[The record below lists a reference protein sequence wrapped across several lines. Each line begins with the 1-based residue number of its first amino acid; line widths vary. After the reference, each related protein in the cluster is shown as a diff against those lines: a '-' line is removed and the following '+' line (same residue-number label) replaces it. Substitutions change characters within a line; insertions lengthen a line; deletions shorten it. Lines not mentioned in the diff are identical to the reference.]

1 MLDVLFRRLPRGIL
15 EGVEVRMQLVRG
27 GTWLRVGRT
36 KVEIIPTADGRKVSI
51 AIQSDCDLD
60 LEKREIGEVF
70 EDFKVFRG
78 HERQEARMWKWKID
92 LARPRSKSF
101 ERCFAFLGGEQRGS
115 MWSSRR

>member
-1 MLDVLFRRLPRGIL
+1 M
-15 EGVEVRMQLVRG
+15 VRMQLVRG

-101 ERCFAFLGGEQRGS
+101 ERCFALWEGGTEG
-115 MWSSRR
+115 